1 MKKINKIEF
10 KINIK
15 KNKFDI
21 DMKHDFSPIKVL
33 MVGNKVMAEYAM
45 LMMQDENTDIFD
57 QDIVSMTKR
66 LEELGDIKLTIEEYE
81 SNTFNFSK
89 QIIHEVKYEKGY
101 SIKDVFAIISVAMTY
116 MKDTLV
122 TAYGM
127 DNKVYEMDE
136 KEAVDM
142 LTEFEKNME
151 TYKKISDM
159 YGMAGYV
166 YKNFEDSME
175 NLVSNMA
182 YLSEIC
188 GEMANSFM
196 DGGQDIFSEELF
208 EDGEGSSES
217 AEADICRLNA
227 QDSYNR
233 IMGMVRAAADLHH
246 AHAHAHG
253 HSCGC
258 GHDHEEHG
266 HDCGCGHDHE
276 GHGHDCGC
284 GHDHKEHGHD
294 CGCGHNH

>member
-21 DMKHDFSPIKVL
+21 DMKHDFSPVKVL

-57 QDIVSMTKR
+57 QDIVAMTKR

-89 QIIHEVKYEKGY
+89 QIIHEVKYDKSY
-101 SIKDVFAIISVAMTY
+101 TLKDVFSIISVAMTY

-127 DNKVYEMDE
+127 DNKVYEMP
-136 KEAVDM
+136 KEDAINF
-142 LTEFEKNME
+142 LTDFERSME
-151 TYKKISDM
+151 SYKKISDM

-166 YKNFEDSME
+166 YKNFENSME

-188 GEMANSFM
+188 GEMADSFM
-196 DGGQDIFSEELF
+196 EGGQDIFSEELI
-208 EDGEGSSES
+208 EGEENIDIARQNAEES
-217 AEADICRLNA
+217 YTRLMEMVNA
-227 QDSYNR
+227 AVQ
-233 IMGMVRAAADLHH
+233 MHHEHHHHGHHHHH
-246 AHAHAHG
+246 ASCNCQEHHENEEPCRYQEEG
-253 HSCGC
+253 HS
-258 GHDHEEHG
+258 HDTSCNCHSGE
-266 HDCGCGHDHE
+266 HE
-276 GHGHDCGC
+276 GHCDC
-284 GHDHKEHGHD
+284 KK
-294 CGCGHNH
+294 